1 MLEDRKE
8 TEKNIFI
15 AKLTANDDKIDHA
28 IGKKVAHE
36 LSKYFYDEAFKFAKN
51 EFKQIMEK

>member
-15 AKLTANDDKIDHA
+15 AKLTANDDKMDHA
-28 IGKKVAHE
+28 IGKKVAQE
-36 LSKYFYDEAFKFAKN
+36 LSKLYYDEAFKYAKD
-51 EFKQIMEK
+51 EFK

>member
-15 AKLTANDDKIDHA
+15 AKLTANDAKMDQA
-28 IGKKVAHE
+28 IGKKIAQEV
-36 LSKYFYDEAFKFAKN
+36 SKMFYDEAFAFAKN
-51 EFKQIMEK
+51 QFK

>member
-15 AKLTANDDKIDHA
+15 AKLTANDDKVDQA
-28 IGKKVAHE
+28 IGKKVAQE
-36 LSKYFYDEAFKFAKN
+36 LSKLYYEEAFKFSKN

>member
-15 AKLTANDDKIDHA
+15 AKLTANDEKMDQA
-28 IGKKVAHE
+28 IGKKVAQE
-36 LSKYFYDEAFKFAKN
+36 LSKLYYDEAFKFSKD
-51 EFKQIMEK
+51 